1 MVLTVCP
8 SRLGRHALSP
18 GTVNG
23 ERSFYDVTFSEREP
37 MPGEPEFWNKGFLV
51 RRQVLEKARMIGYR
65 RQVLAGDLAP
75 GDVLSSKGVGD
86 LVTDPA
92 VVSMAGDLL
101 GETPQY
107 FGDGNVSV
115 RSTARGYHKD
125 NADRYDSSAPDWR
138 SAYPILRVG
147 IYLQDHRRHSGGLNV
162 RQGSHLVPDVRTGR
176 THYLGTRVGD
186 VVAWNLRTTHSGNG
200 VVIRPGVPLA
210 VSPRLAGRLP
220 GWLTC
225 EPQVER
231 VAIFITYGAAGAHLD
246 RYIDYL
252 RSRTYQR
259 STWSGRRRARRA
271 RARAAVARPRPRAAA
286 SPRSSRSVWP

>member
-162 RQGSHLVPDVRTGR
+162 RQGSVGSNGHCTRGLQRSVRRLIEGR
-176 THYLGTRVGD
+176 IG
-186 VVAWNLRTTHSGNG
+186 G
-200 VVIRPGVPLA
+200 V
-210 VSPRLAGRLP
+210 AGR
-220 GWLTC
+220 
-225 EPQVER
+225 
-231 VAIFITYGAAGAHLD
+231 
-246 RYIDYL
+246 
-252 RSRTYQR
+252 
-259 STWSGRRRARRA
+259 
-271 RARAAVARPRPRAAA
+271 
-286 SPRSSRSVWP
+286 